1 MYKANPKVNE
11 ELKHRLP
18 APIKHQCRETIIE
31 ASNRD
36 LSSPKR
42 YVDSNSPL
50 GQTGSREQTEHPA
63 AESDDCQTS
72 REPGERALTH
82 LPRNKGEMSEGAGHL
97 SQAEQGPFEPEQPWE
112 DPEDSLE
119 SKRRRPPAQSPEG
132 SEGRNAV
139 LPPRRNLSP
148 SPQNKAG
155 LREDRDNTPASVSLT
170 SVKSPAVLDQN
181 KNIAFLLK
189 ELDSMRDLN
198 KMLQDKLATK
208 EKELEMLRIDA
219 ELRESVME
227 ARVAEKA
234 GALVEEI
241 YRAQRERD
249 QAVMARLRL
258 ANEERDE
265 ALLRA
270 KQLQQATAG
279 LENINPEDNDMDWQ
293 ELLNRVNS
301 ADSALAIERSG
312 AVLADRLLK
321 TRERRKKITAE
332 EMNAVIEERD
342 TALAKCKRLEKDLHH
357 LKEQSQTSANNTRHL
372 TAENNQERAQKAEL
386 QAAQAE
392 RDLALKNAKKLEEEI
407 QTLRVYYS
415 LHQSLSQ
422 EASLKEQF
430 DSTLSSYE
438 EALRSKEGVASLA
451 SLHKDQLLAQL
462 QTSLAQHSQSQA
474 QLQQAQEAHRE
485 ANEKVQKLERLVD
498 VLRKKVGAGTVR
510 TVI

>member
-1 MYKANPKVNE
+1 
-11 ELKHRLP
+11 
-18 APIKHQCRETIIE
+18 
-31 ASNRD
+31 
-36 LSSPKR
+36 
-42 YVDSNSPL
+42 
-50 GQTGSREQTEHPA
+50 
-63 AESDDCQTS
+63 
-72 REPGERALTH
+72 
-82 LPRNKGEMSEGAGHL
+82 
-97 SQAEQGPFEPEQPWE
+97 
-112 DPEDSLE
+112 
-119 SKRRRPPAQSPEG
+119 
-132 SEGRNAV
+132 
-139 LPPRRNLSP
+139 
-148 SPQNKAG
+148 
-155 LREDRDNTPASVSLT
+155 
-170 SVKSPAVLDQN
+170 
-181 KNIAFLLK
+181 
-189 ELDSMRDLN
+189 
-198 KMLQDKLATK
+198 
-208 EKELEMLRIDA
+208 
-219 ELRESVME
+219 
-227 ARVAEKA
+227 
-234 GALVEEI
+234 LVEEI

-279 LENINPEDNDMDWQ
+279 LENINPEDNDMVSRFLWR
-293 ELLNRVNS
+293 LR
-301 ADSALAIERSG
+301 G

-462 QTSLAQHSQSQA
+462 RTSLAQHSQSQA

-485 ANEKVQKLERLVD
+485 ANEKVQK
-498 VLRKKVGAGTVR
+498 
-510 TVI
+510 